1 MVRLIQIEI
10 NMINESVGDF
20 TIKFQTPFLKI
31 LAVGNFS
38 SQQTAS
44 AAPEITL
51 HNTTIK
57 ITPIALGI
65 RKWIRQWEK
74 DNQEL
79 KRNGVTIILDVEGP
93 LKELITKNFW

>member
-1 MVRLIQIEI
+1 MVRLIQVEI

-38 SQQTAS
+38 SKQTRS
-44 AAPEITL
+44 TAADLVL
-51 HNTTIK
+51 HNTTVK

-74 DNQEL
+74 NNQKL
-79 KRNGVTIILDVEGP
+79 KRNGATIIIDIEGP
-93 LKELITKNFW
+93 LKEVITKDFW